1 MEQMTTTAIFSLL
14 ETTKEQRSS
23 FVNQVIENLQDGQ
36 VNPLKLHQQV
46 KCMEQ
51 LLSDLK
57 DREEYKELLLE
68 EATKNGKKF
77 EMHNA
82 EFQIKEAGTKYDY
95 SKCGDSEYADL
106 LIEKV
111 KLDAK
116 VKAREK
122 MLQSLPESGMA
133 NPENGEMLYPPIK
146 TSTTI
151 VQVSLK

>member
-14 ETTKEQRSS
+14 ETTKEQRAS
-23 FVNQVIENLQDGQ
+23 FVNKVIENLQDGN
-36 VNPLKLHQQV
+36 VSPLHLHMQV

-57 DREEYKELLLE
+57 DRPEYKEMLLE
-68 EATKNGKKF
+68 EAQKNGKKF

-82 EFQIKEAGTKYDY
+82 EFQIKEAGTKWDY
-95 SKCGDSEYADL
+95 SKCGDTEYMDMI
-106 LIEKV
+106 IEKV

-133 NPENGEMLYPPIK
+133 NPDNGDMLYRPVK

-151 VQVSLK
+151 VQVTLK